1 MAFSVKLSQKTQT
14 GGVNPVVAT
23 RTLLDDISSTASTVA
38 FEKEVSMTGNVTI
51 GDASSDSLLLLGG
64 RIQSLSAFTFGTTAG
79 EDTDN
84 LTGITIPAGVIIYG
98 KFTAITGTG
107 SLICYGIT
115 S

>member
-1 MAFSVKLSQKTQT
+1 M
-14 GGVNPVVAT
+14 
-23 RTLLDDISSTASTVA
+23 
-38 FEKEVSMTGNVTI
+38 
-51 GDASSDSLLLLGG
+51 SLLTSNIQYYSGGLNSQNANKIFADGGFKLLSSPSAVNVLGTYA
-64 RIQSLSAFTFGTTAG
+64 IQSLSSFTFGTTAG
-79 EDTDN
+79 EDTDD

>member
-1 MAFSVKLSQKTQT
+1 MSL
-14 GGVNPVVAT
+14 P
-23 RTLLDDISSTASTVA
+23 
-38 FEKEVSMTGNVTI
+38 TGNIEYYSGGLNSQNANKIFADGGFKLLSDPSAEAVT
-51 GDASSDSLLLLGG
+51 GTYA
-64 RIQSLSAFTFGTTAG
+64 IQSLSAFTFGTTAG
-79 EDTDN
+79 IDIDN